1 MKPLLFKQDQL
12 LSLDGLL
19 MVFIKRRNISQEREW
34 EMMNIVLVLMGIEF
48 VLGIMEI
55 RTLDSNGRMEM

>member
-48 VLGIMEI
+48 VLGIMKI
-55 RTLDSNGRMEM
+55 RILDSNGRMEM

>member
-1 MKPLLFKQDQL
+1 MKPLLFKYDQL

-19 MVFIKRRNISQEREW
+19 MVFIKRLNNSQEREW

-48 VLGIMEI
+48 VLGIMKI
-55 RTLDSNGRMEM
+55 RILDSNGRMEM